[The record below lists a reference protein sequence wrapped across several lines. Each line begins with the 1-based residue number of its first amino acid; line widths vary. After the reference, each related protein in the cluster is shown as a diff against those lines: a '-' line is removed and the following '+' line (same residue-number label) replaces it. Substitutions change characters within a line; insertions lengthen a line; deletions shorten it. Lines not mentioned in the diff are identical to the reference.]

1 MMHINVELRD
11 ERGMAL
17 WILGVMFNNDK
28 DELNLENSPVKHVEK
43 VVQIFFFFYTSILT
57 RTISYLK
64 VFVGCYCYGF
74 LFCFVVFFCFCRG
87 VALKSFS

>member
-43 VVQIFFFFYTSILT
+43 VVQIFFFFTQ
-57 RTISYLK
+57 
-64 VFVGCYCYGF
+64 VF
-74 LFCFVVFFCFCRG
+74 
-87 VALKSFS
+87 